1 MMDVLMILVCCVIGF
16 IWTLLLHAAVEWG
29 RREGIVAKKDRDE
42 YEDASRSE
50 TME

>member
-1 MMDVLMILVCCVIGF
+1 MMDLLMIAGCCGIGF
-16 IWTLLLHAAVEWG
+16 IWTMLLHVAVEWG

>member
-1 MMDVLMILVCCVIGF
+1 MLEVLVLLGSCVIGF
-16 IWTLLLHAAVEWG
+16 IWTMLLHAAVEWG

-42 YEDASRSE
+42 CEVTSRSE